1 MPELS
6 GPLFDISQSVRRDGL
21 EMFLVYN
28 SINGPFTNGDL
39 WVSTRETTSQPWS
52 KPVSL
57 GPAINTDADD
67 SFPSL
72 SCEGT
77 ELFFASTRP
86 GGAGGED
93 LYVATRK
100 SLEALV
106 SEPLLLSTSADGKG
120 QGAILH
126 AGTSQVVSSANP
138 AIAGEILEI
147 YCQGLIDGGVVAPQ
161 VYIGGRLAQ
170 LRYWGGNQMNAVVPA
185 GIASGPAIP
194 IRFTYLDRLS
204 NEVTIGLR

>member
-120 QGAILH
+120 TRSHPPRRHI
-126 AGTSQVVSSANP
+126 T
-138 AIAGEILEI
+138 
-147 YCQGLIDGGVVAPQ
+147 GGV
-161 VYIGGRLAQ
+161 IGQSGHRWRDSGNLLPRSHRRRRRCATGLHRRQARSTPVLGRKPDERCRAS
-170 LRYWGGNQMNAVVPA
+170 RYC
-185 GIASGPAIP
+185 
-194 IRFTYLDRLS
+194 IRTRDSYPFHLPRPF
-204 NEVTIGLR
+204 E